1 MNKSVRTSSFTLIV
15 GFLCVALVG
24 AALLPLLPVRLY
36 PSRVN
41 PSLTVSFSLPNS
53 SARVVE
59 MEVTSKLEA
68 MLARMK
74 GVRSISSRSY
84 NGSGSISV
92 SLDKHAN
99 IEAIRFEAAT
109 IVRQAW
115 PELPDGTSYPQVRV
129 NSPGN
134 NARRPFLT
142 YTLNAPAPPALIQQ
156 YAEEHIQPA
165 LARIKGVYQV
175 SVSGAM
181 PMEWQLEYDPH
192 QLATL
197 GLTPGDIQS
206 AVSGHFRTEHVG
218 KAQVESEER
227 GGKREEWVQGSKFKV
242 QEEADASRRGIP
254 CGYPKT
260 KRKISAT
267 GQPQGI
273 AHTVGEKKSA
283 SSVDEETVPHGH
295 SSLFTLHSSLKTLP
309 LVLRSHTDDITG
321 FPIDEIIVKN
331 RDGRLIR
338 LDEVVTV
345 RHTEAPPQSYYRIN
359 GLNSIYL
366 SVTAEESA
374 NQLALGKEVKKVMN
388 ELFQSDTGDE
398 WGVKSEESVQGSKFK
413 VQGSK
418 FKVQNEADATRRGT
432 PCEYPNETANIN
444 HWAPTRDAPT
454 VNEKQSASS
463 VDEETVP
470 HGHSSLFTLHS
481 SLKTSDIGLH
491 LSYDA
496 TEQIEEELEKIYF
509 RSGLTVL
516 ILLLFVLLLT
526 RRWRYMVLVTVSLAV
541 NLLVAV
547 VAYYLLDIEIQLYTL
562 AGITIS
568 LNLII
573 DNTIVMADHL
583 LHRHNLRAYLSI
595 LTATLTTICALG
607 VVLFLDEGLRASLE
621 DFSWVVI
628 INLAVSLL
636 IALFFVPSLMDKLG
650 MTGRKRKS
658 PPQSPQRVEDCEE
671 WGQENADVC
680 RRGVPCGHPKTK
692 RAISIIGQ
700 PQGIAPTAGG
710 KQSTSTKKRTHV
722 SLYFGKRLI
731 VFFTRI
737 YGHIIRFVCRHRVIA
752 CTLLV
757 LAFGLPVF
765 LLPEKME
772 DDEGWHGLYNQ
783 TIGSDYYKE
792 KVRPIVNAA
801 LGGTW
806 RLFVEKVY
814 NGSYFNNEHET
825 VLHVNATLP
834 NGSTL
839 EQMNTLVKR
848 MEEYL
853 QTLPLTPPQGR
864 GVDTLATTGRK
875 NISFPSLVEGQ
886 GGGAISQF
894 HTRISS
900 PYQASIDIYFPK
912 EHQHGS
918 FPYQLKAD
926 LTARALELGG
936 GSWSIYGLEDQGF
949 NNSVRESAGSYR
961 VRLTGYNYDELYQ
974 YTEALRDS
982 LLAHR
987 RVKEV
992 IINSSF
998 SWYKNDY
1005 RELHFNLR
1013 EGRLAESDLTPME
1026 LYASMRNVFARNL
1039 SCGTVRAAD
1048 GSYEN
1053 VRLTSS
1059 RAGEYDNWQLQQ
1071 QPFRSGGKEFKL
1083 HSLAD
1088 IGIYQQAPEV
1098 VKNNQE
1104 YTLCLQYEYIG
1115 AYQMGTKMLDKVL
1128 EKFNKSLPPGYKAR
1142 SEMGGDRWRDED
1154 NSQYLLL
1161 LLVAAVIFVVTSILF
1176 NSLRRPFAI
1185 LFLIPISYSGVF
1197 LTFWLFELNFDQ
1209 GGFAAFILLC
1219 GITVNAGIYL
1229 MDEYG
1234 DIRRTRPALTPVRAY
1249 LKAWNVKIVPI
1260 LLTIFST
1267 VLGFIPF
1274 MVGTGKEAFWFPLA
1288 AGTVGGLI
1296 MSLVGLFLFLPLF
1309 CLPKSHK

>member
-15 GFLCVALVG
+15 GFLCAALVG

-74 GVRSISSRSY
+74 GVRSISSRSR

-92 SLDKHAN
+92 NLDKHAN
-99 IEAIRFEAAT
+99 MEAVRFEAAT

-129 NSPGN
+129 NSPGD

-142 YTLNAPAPPALIQQ
+142 YTLNAPASPALIQQ
-156 YAEEHIQPA
+156 YAEEYIQPA

-175 SVSGAM
+175 SVSGAT

-192 QLATL
+192 QLTTL

-206 AVSGHFRTEHVG
+206 AISGHFRTEHLG
-218 KAQVESEER
+218 KTQVESEER
-227 GGKREEWVQGSKFKV
+227 RVN
-242 QEEADASRRGIP
+242 
-254 CGYPKT
+254 
-260 KRKISAT
+260 
-267 GQPQGI
+267 
-273 AHTVGEKKSA
+273 
-283 SSVDEETVPHGH
+283 
-295 SSLFTLHSSLKTLP
+295 SLFTLHSSLKTLP
-309 LVLRSHTDDITG
+309 LVVRSSSTDATG
-321 FPIDEIIVKN
+321 FPTDEILVRN
-331 RDGRLIR
+331 RDGRIIR
-338 LDEVVTV
+338 LDELVTV
-345 RHTEAPPQSYYRIN
+345 KYTEAPPQSYYRIN

-366 SVTAEESA
+366 SVTAEETA
-374 NQLALGKEVKKVMN
+374 NQLALGKEVKKVM
-388 ELFQSDTGDE
+388 E
-398 WGVKSEESVQGSKFK
+398 SEK
-413 VQGSK
+413 
-418 FKVQNEADATRRGT
+418 
-432 PCEYPNETANIN
+432 
-444 HWAPTRDAPT
+444 
-454 VNEKQSASS
+454 
-463 VDEETVP
+463 

-481 SLKTSDIGLH
+481 SLKADDIEFH

-496 TEQIEEELEKIYF
+496 TQQIEEELNKIYF

-526 RRWRYMVLVTVSLAV
+526 RRWRYMVLVTVSLVV

-547 VAYYLLDIEIQLYTL
+547 VAYYLLGIEIQLYTL

-583 LHRHNLRAYLSI
+583 LHHRNLRAYLSI

-650 MTGRKRKS
+650 MTKEIKSEKLKIKSNLFRHKNIRTKNRNINKNRLPYVLMSFCQKINFVSLCSRKRL
-658 PPQSPQRVEDCEE
+658 
-671 WGQENADVC
+671 
-680 RRGVPCGHPKTK
+680 T
-692 RAISIIGQ
+692 
-700 PQGIAPTAGG
+700 
-710 KQSTSTKKRTHV
+710 V
-722 SLYFGKRLI
+722 S
-731 VFFTRI
+731 FTRI
-737 YGHIIRFVCRHRVIA
+737 YGHIIRFVCRHRAIA

-772 DDEGWHGLYNQ
+772 DDEGWHGWYNE
-783 TIGSDYYKE
+783 TLGSDYYKE
-792 KVRPIVNAA
+792 KVRPIVNMV

-814 NGSYFNNEHET
+814 NGSYFNDEHET

-839 EQMNTLVKR
+839 EQMNTLVKK
-848 MEEYL
+848 MEGYL
-853 QTLPLTPPQGR
+853 APLIPPKG
-864 GVDTLATTGRK
+864 GK
-875 NISFPSLVEGQ
+875 KSSSLTNSLSPLSPPLGELK
-886 GGGAISQF
+886 GAVSQF

-900 PYQASIDIYFPK
+900 PYQASIDIHFPK
-912 EHQHGS
+912 EHQHSS

-961 VRLTGYNYDELYQ
+961 VRLTGYNYDELYE
-974 YTEALRDS
+974 YAEALRDS

-992 IINSSF
+992 TINSSF
-998 SWYKNDY
+998 TWYKNDY
-1005 RELHFNLR
+1005 RELHFDLR

-1059 RAGEYDNWQLQQ
+1059 RADEYDNWQLQQ
-1071 QPFRSGGKEFKL
+1071 QAFRSGEKEFKL

-1115 AYQMGTKMLDKVL
+1115 AYQMGTKMLDREL
-1128 EKFNKSLPPGYKAR
+1128 EKFNKSLPSGYKAR
-1142 SEMGGDRWRDED
+1142 SEMGGGRWNDE
-1154 NSQYLLL
+1154 NHSQYLLL

-1185 LFLIPISYSGVF
+1185 LFLIPISYIGVF
-1197 LTFWLFELNFDQ
+1197 ITFWLFELNFDQ

-1229 MDEYG
+1229 LDEYA
-1234 DIRRTRPALTPVRAY
+1234 DIRKIHPTLSPVRAY

-1260 LLTIFST
+1260 LLTVFST
-1267 VLGFIPF
+1267 ILGFIPF

-1288 AGTVGGLI
+1288 AGTVGGLL

-1309 CLPKSHK
+1309 CLPKIHE

>member
-15 GFLCVALVG
+15 SFLCAALVG

-41 PSLTVSFSLPNS
+41 PSLTVSFSLQNS

-129 NSPGN
+129 NSPGD
-134 NARRPFLT
+134 NAQRPFLT
-142 YTLNAPAPPALIQQ
+142 YTLNASAPPALIQQ

-192 QLATL
+192 QLVTL
-197 GLTPGDIQS
+197 GLTPSDIQS

-218 KAQVESEER
+218 
-227 GGKREEWVQGSKFKV
+227 
-242 QEEADASRRGIP
+242 D
-254 CGYPKT
+254 
-260 KRKISAT
+260 
-267 GQPQGI
+267 
-273 AHTVGEKKSA
+273 
-283 SSVDEETVPHGH
+283 
-295 SSLFTLHSSLKTLP
+295 
-309 LVLRSHTDDITG
+309 LVVRSHTDDATG
-321 FPIDEIIVKN
+321 FPIDEILVRN

-338 LDEVVTV
+338 LDELVTV

-366 SVTAEESA
+366 SVTAEETA
-374 NQLALGKEVKKVMN
+374 NQLALGEKVRM
-388 ELFQSDTGDE
+388 
-398 WGVKSEESVQGSKFK
+398 VM
-413 VQGSK
+413 
-418 FKVQNEADATRRGT
+418 DA
-432 PCEYPNETANIN
+432 
-444 HWAPTRDAPT
+444 
-454 VNEKQSASS
+454 
-463 VDEETVP
+463 
-470 HGHSSLFTLHS
+470 
-481 SLKTSDIGLH
+481 LKTDMPRGYEVYM
-491 LSYDA
+491 SYDA
-496 TEQIEEELEKIYF
+496 TQQIEEELEKIYF

-526 RRWRYMVLVTVSLAV
+526 RRWRYMVLVTASLAV

-547 VAYYLLDIEIQLYTL
+547 VAYYLLGIEIQLYTL

-583 LHRHNLRAYLSI
+583 LHRHNLKAYLSI

-650 MTGRKRKS
+650 MTRKIKSEKLKIKSNLFRHKNIRTKNRNISKNRPPYVLLFFCQKIKRKLCVFVSLCSRKRM
-658 PPQSPQRVEDCEE
+658 
-671 WGQENADVC
+671 A
-680 RRGVPCGHPKTK
+680 
-692 RAISIIGQ
+692 
-700 PQGIAPTAGG
+700 
-710 KQSTSTKKRTHV
+710 V
-722 SLYFGKRLI
+722 S
-731 VFFTRI
+731 FTRI

-772 DDEGWHGLYNQ
+772 DDEGWHGLYNR
-783 TIGSDYYKE
+783 TLGSDYYKE
-792 KVRPIVNAA
+792 KVRPIVNMA

-814 NGSYFNNEHET
+814 NGSYFDDERET
-825 VLHVNATLP
+825 VLHVTATLP

-848 MEEYL
+848 MEGYL
-853 QTLPLTPPQGR
+853 VDKIQVDKLTR
-864 GVDTLATTGRK
+864 
-875 NISFPSLVEGQ
+875 PSGTDSWSTHQLVNSSTETS
-886 GGGAISQF
+886 ISQF

-974 YTEALRDS
+974 YAEALRDS
-982 LLAHR
+982 LLTHR

-998 SWYKNDY
+998 SWYKDDY
-1005 RELHFNLR
+1005 RELHFNLH

-1071 QPFRSGGKEFKL
+1071 QPFRSSGKEFKL

-1115 AYQMGTKMLDKVL
+1115 AYQMGTKMLDRVL
-1128 EKFNKSLPPGYKAR
+1128 ETFNESLPPGYKAR
-1142 SEMGGDRWRDED
+1142 SEMGGGRWNDED

-1185 LFLIPISYSGVF
+1185 LFLIPISYIGLF

-1229 MDEYG
+1229 LDEYA
-1234 DIRRTRPALTPVRAY
+1234 DIRKARPALSPVRAY

-1260 LLTIFST
+1260 LLTILST
-1267 VLGFIPF
+1267 ILGFIPF

-1296 MSLVGLFLFLPLF
+1296 MSLVGLCLFLPLF
-1309 CLPKSHK
+1309 CLPKSHE

>member
-15 GFLCVALVG
+15 SFLCAALVG

-129 NSPGN
+129 NSPGD
-134 NARRPFLT
+134 NAQRPFLT
-142 YTLNAPAPPALIQQ
+142 YTLNASAPPALIQQ

-192 QLATL
+192 QLVTL
-197 GLTPGDIQS
+197 GLTPGDIQN
-206 AVSGHFRTEHVG
+206 AVSGHFRTEHLG
-218 KAQVESEER
+218 KV
-227 GGKREEWVQGSKFKV
+227 
-242 QEEADASRRGIP
+242 
-254 CGYPKT
+254 
-260 KRKISAT
+260 
-267 GQPQGI
+267 
-273 AHTVGEKKSA
+273 
-283 SSVDEETVPHGH
+283 SVDKIQVDKGRVDKLTRTMRHYSSSTRQLVNSSTSAVP
-295 SSLFTLHSSLKTLP
+295 LI
-309 LVLRSHTDDITG
+309 VRSHTDDATG
-321 FPIDEIIVKN
+321 FPIDEILVRN

-338 LDEVVTV
+338 LDELVTV

-366 SVTAEESA
+366 SVTAEETA
-374 NQLALGKEVKKVMN
+374 NQLALGEKVRM
-388 ELFQSDTGDE
+388 
-398 WGVKSEESVQGSKFK
+398 
-413 VQGSK
+413 
-418 FKVQNEADATRRGT
+418 AMDA
-432 PCEYPNETANIN
+432 
-444 HWAPTRDAPT
+444 
-454 VNEKQSASS
+454 
-463 VDEETVP
+463 
-470 HGHSSLFTLHS
+470 
-481 SLKTSDIGLH
+481 LKTDMPRGYEVYM
-491 LSYDA
+491 SYDA
-496 TEQIEEELEKIYF
+496 TQQIEEELEKIYF

-516 ILLLFVLLLT
+516 ILLLFVLILT

-547 VAYYLLDIEIQLYTL
+547 VAYYLLGIEIQLYTL

-583 LHRHNLRAYLSI
+583 LHRHNLKAYLSI

-650 MTGRKRKS
+650 MMKAASDKLRVTSDETVQEEADANRRGEPMCS
-658 PPQSPQRVEDCEE
+658 P
-671 WGQENADVC
+671 ENAEQI
-680 RRGVPCGHPKTK
+680 TL
-692 RAISIIGQ
+692 GQ
-700 PQGIAPTAGG
+700 THRSAPTAGN
-710 KQSTSTKKRTHV
+710 KESSSTCQLVNLSTKKQSS
-722 SLYFGKRLI
+722 SLRSKRLT
-731 VFFTRI
+731 VVFTRI
-737 YGHIIRFVCRHRVIA
+737 YGQIIRFVCRHRVIV
-752 CTLLV
+752 CTVLV
-757 LAFGLPVF
+757 LVFGLPVF
-765 LLPEKME
+765 LIPEKME
-772 DDEGWHGLYNQ
+772 DDEGWHGWYNQ
-783 TIGSDYYKE
+783 TLGSDFYKE
-792 KVRPIVNAA
+792 KVRPIVNTA

-814 NGSYFNNEHET
+814 NGSYFNDEHET
-825 VLHVNATLP
+825 VLHVTATLP

-848 MEEYL
+848 MEGYL
-853 QTLPLTPPQGR
+853 VDKIQVDKLTR
-864 GVDTLATTGRK
+864 
-875 NISFPSLVEGQ
+875 PSGTDSWSTHQLVNSSTETS
-886 GGGAISQF
+886 ISQF
-894 HTRISS
+894 QTRISS

-949 NNSVRESAGSYR
+949 NNSVQESAGSYR
-961 VRLTGYNYDELYQ
+961 VRLTGYNYDELYL
-974 YTEALRDS
+974 YAEALRDS
-982 LLAHR
+982 LLTHR

-998 SWYKNDY
+998 TWYKEDY
-1005 RELHFNLR
+1005 RELHFDLR
-1013 EGRLAESDLTPME
+1013 EGRLAETNLTPTE
-1026 LYASMRNVFARNL
+1026 LYGAMRNVFARDL
-1039 SCGTVRAAD
+1039 SCGTVRSAN
-1048 GSYEN
+1048 GGYEN

-1059 RAGEYDNWQLQQ
+1059 KAQAYDSWQLQQ
-1071 QPFRSGGKEFKL
+1071 LALRSGDKEFKL

-1088 IGIYQQAPEV
+1088 IGFYQQAPEV

-1115 AYQMGTKMLDKVL
+1115 AYQMGEKMLNRVL
-1128 EKFNKSLPPGYKAR
+1128 ESFNKSLPPGYKAR
-1142 SEMGGDRWRDED
+1142 SEMGGGRWSNED

-1185 LFLIPISYSGVF
+1185 LFVIPISYIGVF

-1229 MDEYG
+1229 LDEYA
-1234 DIRRTRPALTPVRAY
+1234 DIRKARPALSPVRAY
-1249 LKAWNVKIVPI
+1249 LKAWNAKIVPI
-1260 LLTIFST
+1260 LLTILST
-1267 VLGFIPF
+1267 ILGFIPF

-1296 MSLVGLFLFLPLF
+1296 MSFVGIFLYLPLF
-1309 CLPKSHK
+1309 CLPKSHE

>member
-15 GFLCVALVG
+15 SFLCAALVG
-24 AALLPLLPVRLY
+24 ATLLPLLPVRLH

-129 NSPGN
+129 NSPGD
-134 NARRPFLT
+134 NAQRPFLT
-142 YTLNAPAPPALIQQ
+142 YTLNASAPPALIQQ

-192 QLATL
+192 QLVTL

-206 AVSGHFRTEHVG
+206 AVSGHFRTEHLG
-218 KAQVESEER
+218 KV
-227 GGKREEWVQGSKFKV
+227 
-242 QEEADASRRGIP
+242 
-254 CGYPKT
+254 
-260 KRKISAT
+260 
-267 GQPQGI
+267 
-273 AHTVGEKKSA
+273 
-283 SSVDEETVPHGH
+283 SVDKIQVDKIQVDKGRVDKGRVDKLTRTMRHY
-295 SSLFTLHSSLKTLP
+295 SSSTRQLVNSSTSAVP
-309 LVLRSHTDDITG
+309 LVVRSSSTDATG
-321 FPIDEIIVKN
+321 FPVQDIVVRN

-338 LDEVVTV
+338 LDELVIV

-366 SVTAEESA
+366 SVTAEETA
-374 NQLALGKEVKKVMN
+374 NQLALGEKVRM
-388 ELFQSDTGDE
+388 
-398 WGVKSEESVQGSKFK
+398 VM
-413 VQGSK
+413 
-418 FKVQNEADATRRGT
+418 DA
-432 PCEYPNETANIN
+432 
-444 HWAPTRDAPT
+444 
-454 VNEKQSASS
+454 
-463 VDEETVP
+463 
-470 HGHSSLFTLHS
+470 
-481 SLKTSDIGLH
+481 LKTDMPRGYEVYI
-491 LSYDA
+491 SYDA
-496 TEQIEEELEKIYF
+496 TQQIEEELEKIYF

-526 RRWRYMVLVTVSLAV
+526 RQWRYMLLVTVSLAV

-607 VVLFLDEGLRASLE
+607 AVLFLDEGLRASLE

-650 MTGRKRKS
+650 MTKEIKNEKLKIKSNLFRHKNIRTKNRNISKNRPPYVLLFFCQKIKRKLC
-658 PPQSPQRVEDCEE
+658 VF
-671 WGQENADVC
+671 
-680 RRGVPCGHPKTK
+680 
-692 RAISIIGQ
+692 
-700 PQGIAPTAGG
+700 
-710 KQSTSTKKRTHV
+710 V
-722 SLYFGKRLI
+722 SLYFRKR
-731 VFFTRI
+731 VAVSFTRI

-752 CTLLV
+752 CMLLV

-783 TIGSDYYKE
+783 TLGSDYYKE
-792 KVRPIVNAA
+792 KVRPIVNAV

-814 NGSYFNNEHET
+814 NGSYFDDEHET
-825 VLHVNATLP
+825 VLHVTATLP

-848 MEEYL
+848 MEGYL

-864 GVDTLATTGRK
+864 GVDTLATTDRK
-875 NISFPSLVEGQ
+875 NILLPSLVEGQ
-886 GGGAISQF
+886 GGGSISQF
-894 HTRISS
+894 HTHISS

-961 VRLTGYNYDELYQ
+961 VRLTGYNYDELYR
-974 YTEALRDS
+974 YAEALRDS
-982 LLAHR
+982 LLTHR

-998 SWYKNDY
+998 SWYKDDY
-1005 RELHFNLR
+1005 RELHFNLH

-1059 RAGEYDNWQLQQ
+1059 RASEYDNWQLQQ

-1128 EKFNKSLPPGYKAR
+1128 ETFNKSLPPGYKAR
-1142 SEMGGDRWRDED
+1142 SEMGGNRWSDED

-1185 LFLIPISYSGVF
+1185 LFLIPISYIGLF

-1229 MDEYG
+1229 LDEYA
-1234 DIRRTRPALTPVRAY
+1234 DIRKARPALSPVRAY

-1260 LLTIFST
+1260 LLTILST
-1267 VLGFIPF
+1267 ILGFIPF

-1309 CLPKSHK
+1309 CLPKSHE